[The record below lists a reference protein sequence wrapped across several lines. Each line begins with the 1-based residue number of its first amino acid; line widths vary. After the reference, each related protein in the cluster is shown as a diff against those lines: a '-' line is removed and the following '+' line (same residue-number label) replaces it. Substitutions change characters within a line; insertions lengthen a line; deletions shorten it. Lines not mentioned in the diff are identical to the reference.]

1 MGVKRRIY
9 PMKSRSNCQHSL
21 VMRGWVEGLPG
32 VGLYIV
38 AIITLYR
45 SESWIRKY
53 PNFIAFLHHFP
64 EFIGGVIFVK

>member
-21 VMRGWVEGLPG
+21 VMRGWVEGLLG
-32 VGLYIV
+32 VGLCIV

-45 SESWIRKY
+45 SGTGIRKY
-53 PNFIAFLHHFP
+53 TNFIAFLPHFP
-64 EFIGGVIFVK
+64 DFFGGAIFVK